1 MTTPKDR
8 PEPRCLAAGVAATTA
23 ATVLSLALIAG
34 IITTAVVYT
43 KETGLVLLALLVVGF
58 SAAITSIILGVL
70 ILIAWNAVGRHFY
83 RYCQERSH
91 TPAPPTP
98 RSQRP
103 VWITIAVITAAA
115 LSPIGYA
122 SKTLMVNALN
132 SGAPAFDVTA
142 LASALAGVTIAILL
156 IAAVCLNSLLDP
168 EEDH

>member
-1 MTTPKDR
+1 M
-8 PEPRCLAAGVAATTA
+8 
-23 ATVLSLALIAG
+23 
-34 IITTAVVYT
+34 VVT
-43 KETGLVLLALLVVGF
+43 F
-58 SAAITSIILGVL
+58 SAAITSIILGLL

-122 SKTLMVNALN
+122 SKILMVNALN
-132 SGAPAFDVTA
+132 SGAPAFEVTA

-156 IAAVCLNSLLDP
+156 IAAIYLNSLLDP